1 MEQSRIKVWDPAVRI
16 FHWLLVATFAGALAT
31 AESERVRDIHVAL
44 GYGFIGLLAFRLV
57 WGVVGTRYARFASFA
72 YGPKAL
78 GAYLRSLW
86 AGRPQHFLGH
96 NPAGAIAIFALIAL
110 GLATGA
116 SGYLVN
122 EDLGGH
128 WLEELH
134 EGVADAML
142 ALSAVHVA
150 GVIVAS
156 LLHRENLVSAMFT
169 GYKRRH

>member
-1 MEQSRIKVWDPAVRI
+1 MVVAPGGTRLRVRLLTLAVVDD
-16 FHWLLVATFAGALAT
+16 LVALAVIAIAYT
-31 AESERVRDIHVAL
+31 EHVAVVPL
-44 GYGFIGLLAFRLV
+44 AIAACLFGGLLAL
-57 WGVVGTRYARFASFA
+57 RYA
-72 YGPKAL
+72 
-78 GAYLRSLW
+78 
-86 AGRPQHFLGH
+86 
-96 NPAGAIAIFALIAL
+96 PAGWRSPAALLVGVGFWVALFEAGIDPVIAGLVV

-134 EGVADAML
+134 EGVANAML
-142 ALSAVHVA
+142 ALAAIHVA